1 MPASD
6 LAVNPLGRMRTVVGV
21 LPAPAVVLPIASGEG
36 CVGVSSAGLAGRVKV
51 ALPVVCLG
59 WAVTTWVG

>member
-21 LPAPAVVLPIASGEG
+21 LPAPAVVLAIASGEG
-36 CVGVSSAGLAGRVKV
+36 CVGVSSAGLAGSVNV